1 MKPDLEN
8 ASRLAAETLSR
19 YGSSSD
25 PVCPLMMLHRIP
37 GVMVVS
43 YETMSCVIGEERS
56 SLLTMFGDH
65 DQDAFTSVNIVNG
78 KKQYLVTYNAR
89 LDPDVCRRALARELG
104 HIVLGHDGTRPE
116 SVRNEEAERFADALL
131 SSACVI

>member
-1 MKPDLEN
+1 METDTIT
-8 ASRLAAETLSR
+8 RLAAETLAR
-19 YGSSSD
+19 YGSSSA

-43 YETMSCVIGEERS
+43 YETISGVIGTDRES
-56 SLLTMFGDH
+56 VLNMFGDPE
-65 DQDAFTSVNIVNG
+65 QDAFTSVNLVNG

-89 LDPDVCRRALARELG
+89 LEPELCRRALARELG

-116 SVRNEEAERFADALL
+116 SVRNMEAEQFADALL